1 MGATV
6 TSFYFLCF
14 LLALLIIYYV
24 VPKRFQWL
32 ILLLFSIAY
41 YLLSGN
47 GILIVYPVMASF
59 VAFAGAYLIEGA
71 GEDEGKRKLYFAIS
85 LLLLTGS
92 LFVLKYVNFIINTVN
107 GIVGW
112 FSPDKDPVLPTT
124 SFLIP
129 LGISFYTFSILGYLI
144 DVYNKIAKAEKNFF
158 KFLSFGMY
166 FPMIL
171 SGPIMKYRE
180 DASQLYVPHKLEY
193 KNITF
198 GAQRMLWGF
207 FKTIVISERMR
218 MVVDTVYNAPG
229 EYHGIYVIF
238 ATVCYA
244 FQLYTNFSGAMDIV
258 LGISCMLG
266 LSMPENFKTPFFSK
280 NISEYWR
287 RWHITLGVWM
297 KDYVFYPLLRTKW
310 IGDLQTSLKNR
321 LGKKKG
327 KQLTTFIAM
336 FILWFTVGV
345 WHGGDWKYVIGS
357 GLLHWFYI
365 VTGEILT
372 PPFAKLMD
380 RLHIDPKAKWV
391 EGIRMVRTFILVNI
405 GFIFFRAN
413 SFFDAVLLIKNIFV
427 SFDASSFFT
436 GGVFN
441 LGLDVIEAVIALT
454 SLAILIAVSAMQD
467 KGVKV
472 REKIAGFKLPV
483 RWIIWYALLFY
494 TILLGYYGPGF
505 SAAEFIYQGF

>member
-1 MGATV
+1 
-6 TSFYFLCF
+6 
-14 LLALLIIYYV
+14 
-24 VPKRFQWL
+24 
-32 ILLLFSIAY
+32 
-41 YLLSGN
+41 
-47 GILIVYPVMASF
+47 
-59 VAFAGAYLIEGA
+59 
-71 GEDEGKRKLYFAIS
+71 
-85 LLLLTGS
+85 
-92 LFVLKYVNFIINTVN
+92 
-107 GIVGW
+107 
-112 FSPDKDPVLPTT
+112 
-124 SFLIP
+124 
-129 LGISFYTFSILGYLI
+129 
-144 DVYNKIAKAEKNFF
+144 
-158 KFLSFGMY
+158 
-166 FPMIL
+166 
-171 SGPIMKYRE
+171 
-180 DASQLYVPHKLEY
+180 
-193 KNITF
+193 
-198 GAQRMLWGF
+198 
-207 FKTIVISERMR
+207 
-218 MVVDTVYNAPG
+218 
-229 EYHGIYVIF
+229 
-238 ATVCYA
+238 
-244 FQLYTNFSGAMDIV
+244 
-258 LGISCMLG
+258 
-266 LSMPENFKTPFFSK
+266 
-280 NISEYWR
+280 
-287 RWHITLGVWM
+287 M

-321 LGKKKG
+321 FGKKKG

-413 SFFDAVLLIKNIFV
+413 SFSDAVLLIKNIFV